1 MAFLFFAVATVG
13 SAAACLQK
21 STLGRTEVPC
31 AMDSQVSGITLHYGY
46 MNNAVSLCVVNTI
59 DDKWVGVGVGTM
71 MRGATVIV
79 SSNDGSSNDGVKV
92 WKLTGYVK
100 PSTEVSDFGQ
110 TAVKSEVANDGKRM
124 LCYTIPMAKINGKLN
139 EANFVYALGNR
150 NTFSQHS
157 FGMAKHTAIDLVSGR
172 SLEPKTPSMA
182 LLITHVVF
190 MMTAYLALYPIAVII
205 AVYAAPG
212 FSAGAKFFLG
222 HRVVMIA
229 AVVFTICGLVAVL
242 IHTDG
247 LVNDTHGIV
256 GLITVVLCLQQP
268 INAHFRVKK
277 DHKNRRFWE
286 YLHKGTGRLA
296 LLMGFVTCILG
307 GVLFNKRHKNVAPL
321 VIILILLIVSLLLWI
336 ALRVRQ
342 ALAAKAKKDDS
353 TNIDVETSPPVE
365 TSAPA

>member
-21 STLGRTEVPC
+21 STLDRAEVPC
-31 AMDSQVSGITLHYGY
+31 MKSSLVNGIGLHYGY
-46 MNNAVSLCVVNTI
+46 NENMMTVSFCVVNTI
-59 DDKWVGVGVGTM
+59 NDNWVGFGPGRSM
-71 MRGATVIV
+71 ADATVIV
-79 SSNDGSSNDGVKV
+79 SIDGKFEVRHLVGTAYASSTVVLN
-92 WKLTGYVK
+92 
-100 PSTEVSDFGQ
+100 FGQ
-110 TAVKSEVANDGKRM
+110 TEVESVVTSSGKRM
-124 LCYTIPMAKINGKLN
+124 LCYTMPVAKIQGDIN
-139 EANFVYALGNR
+139 EAHFIYATGPGTAVTYHVGNR
-150 NTFSQHS
+150 SPDT
-157 FGMAKHTAIDLVSGR
+157 IDFVNAR
-172 SLEPKTPSMA
+172 SLDPITSSMA

-242 IHTDG
+242 IHTG
-247 LVNDTHGIV
+247 GVVREPHGIV

-307 GVLFNKRHKNVAPL
+307 GVLFNERHDNVAPL